1 MDRPPLTL
9 VLTSVL
15 SAAVE
20 NTNRPALLATVRDSP
35 RTDDEERA
43 GRGGVV
49 PAPGVIPLPRRASQ
63 APVDDGRTVT
73 GSDLDPTPA
82 A

>member
-1 MDRPPLTL
+1 MERPPLST

-20 NTNRPALLATVRDSP
+20 NTNRPALLATLSQDRPNVIPMQRRSP
-35 RTDDEERA
+35 EQAEA
-43 GRGGVV
+43 GRE
-49 PAPGVIPLPRRASQ
+49 PE
-63 APVDDGRTVT
+63 
-73 GSDLDPTPA
+73 PTPA

>member
-1 MDRPPLTL
+1 MDRPPLTT

-20 NTNRPALLATVRDSP
+20 NTNRPALLGLLRRQPAPEQDAPVP
-35 RTDDEERA
+35 
-43 GRGGVV
+43 VV
-49 PAPGVIPLPRRASQ
+49 PMPRSIPAPRRSIDPRVQ
-63 APVDDGRTVT
+63 QEDPTAPE
-73 GSDLDPTPA
+73 LDPTPA